1 MKNENKSLIDLC
13 ASVISKNQL
22 FSKMIS
28 KKDKQ
33 IKDLQ
38 SENERLHRLLMKKNK
53 DYDTLYDRLLDKGEE
68 MKEVNNSMLNMAYRI
83 SLYA

>member
-28 KKDKQ
+28 KRDSK
-33 IKDLQ
+33 IKHLED
-38 SENERLHRLLMKKNK
+38 ENERLHRLLIKKNK
-53 DYDTLYDRLLDKGEE
+53 DYDTLYDRLLDKGQE
-68 MKEVNNSMLNMAYRI
+68 MKEVNNTMLNMAYRI